1 MAGYIMALSSKEIE
15 KNKRLRRSKQYP
27 KMTIPKILSDCIFNG
42 LYSTNISDS
51 KCNKFG
57 NFICSKS
64 QEATFADYSSMKEG
78 DNIYF
83 FFDRTIYGIGGLKNI
98 KFDCKFNNY
107 PSASLPNNENYD
119 SIKNDLLFDF
129 GVYH

>member
-1 MAGYIMALSSKEIE
+1 MY
-15 KNKRLRRSKQYP
+15 
-27 KMTIPKILSDCIFNG
+27 
-42 LYSTNISDS
+42 
-51 KCNKFG
+51 
-57 NFICSKS
+57 
-64 QEATFADYSSMKEG
+64 
-78 DNIYF
+78 NIYF
-83 FFDRTIYGIGGLKNI
+83 FFDRTIYGIGELKNI